1 METKTAVIY
10 SRVSSSGYQVNR
22 QDTSRQI
29 ADLRAYAEFAQV
41 QVVKCFE
48 EHISGAKKNS
58 ERPVLVEAIEFCKN
72 EHVNCLLCS
81 ELSRLGRNA
90 FEVLSTV
97 KELKD
102 NGINL
107 YLHKEQFSLFDKD
120 SKPSLFSAIMIAT
133 LSTCSELERENIKYR
148 LDSGRAQYI
157 KNGGKL
163 GRKKGSVKTTEQ
175 KESQY
180 KDVLTY
186 LRKGYSVRITAK
198 LTNVS
203 TSTVQRLKTDFL
215 IY

>member
-22 QDTSRQI
+22 QDTSRQV

-58 ERPVLVEAIEFCKN
+58 ERPVLVEAIGFCKN

-120 SKPSLFSAIMIAT
+120 GKPSLFSAIMIAT

-180 KDVLTY
+180 KEVLTY

-203 TSTVQRLKTDFL
+203 TSTIQRLKTEFL

>member
-10 SRVSSSGYQVNR
+10 SRVSSSGYQVKR

-107 YLHKEQFSLFDKD
+107 YLQKEQFSLFDKD
-120 SKPSLFSAIMIAT
+120 GKPSLFSAIMIAT

-203 TSTVQRLKTDFL
+203 TSTVQRLKTEFL

>member
-10 SRVSSSGYQVNR
+10 SRTSSSGYQVNR
-22 QDTSRQI
+22 QDTSRQV
-29 ADLRAYAEFAQV
+29 ADLLAYAEFAQV
-41 QVVKCFE
+41 QVIKCFE

-107 YLHKEQFSLFDKD
+107 YLQKEQFSLFDKD
-120 SKPSLFSAIMIAT
+120 GKPSLFSAIMIAT

-180 KDVLTY
+180 KEVLNY
-186 LRKGYSVRITAK
+186 LRKGYSVRVTAK

-203 TSTVQRLKTDFL
+203 TSTVQRLKTEFS

>member
-81 ELSRLGRNA
+81 ELSRL
-90 FEVLSTV
+90 V

-107 YLHKEQFSLFDKD
+107 YLQKEQFSLFDKD
-120 SKPSLFSAIMIAT
+120 GKPSLFSAIMIAT

-180 KDVLTY
+180 KEVLTY

>member
-10 SRVSSSGYQVNR
+10 SRTSSSGYQVNR
-22 QDTSRQI
+22 QDTSRQV

-58 ERPVLVEAIEFCKN
+58 ERPVLVEAIEYCKHK
-72 EHVNCLLCS
+72 HVNCLLCS

-107 YLHKEQFSLFDKD
+107 YLQKEQFSLFDKD

-163 GRKKGSVKTTEQ
+163 GRKKGQ
-175 KESQY
+175 IQ
-180 KDVLTY
+180 
-186 LRKGYSVRITAK
+186 
-198 LTNVS
+198 
-203 TSTVQRLKTDFL
+203 
-215 IY
+215 